1 MTPAPAAGR
10 LLAGVVAAAGL
21 LVLGAGPASAAHAD
35 VVATA
40 DCDGTVAYAIT
51 AWAGRPSTPERPA
64 LNERSRTNPDLHL
77 QLSLDGRRPRPA
89 VPDLALNQENNFS
102 VTGTFSLPEDARPER
117 LVLRTV
123 PRAPW
128 ADGDA
133 GVPDR
138 SPKVDL
144 TRCSDELDRR
154 PLWLGGGVVG
164 ALAAWFL
171 TRPRRRPT

>member
-1 MTPAPAAGR
+1 MTPGRAAGR
-10 LLAGVVAAAGL
+10 LLASVVAAGAV

-40 DCDGTVAYAIT
+40 DCEGTVAYAVT

-64 LNERSRTNPDLHL
+64 LNKLSRTNPDLHL

-89 VPDLALNQENNFS
+89 VSDLRLDEENGFS
-102 VTGTFSLPEDARPER
+102 VTGTFTLPEDVRPKR

-123 PRAPW
+123 PRSPW
-128 ADGDA
+128 ADGDE
-133 GVPDR
+133 GLPSR

-144 TRCSDELDRR
+144 TRCHDDLDRR

-171 TRPRRRPT
+171 TRPRRRTT